1 MSPPAPT
8 NLLYAS
14 SKYVLSL
21 KSGTKKNA
29 PKHKRR
35 KAININIKTYFSL
48 SLSPDLWT
56 GIGWKFLLWWVG
68 RIAIF
73 EELYAAIMG
82 NAADT
87 RCPRTSGISQL
98 SCEIARLYLW
108 VIYIMAS
115 LVWLGLD
122 LAQIR
127 IKSFPWLF
135 HGVFIESVMP
145 SIRDGSLVFGGG
157 SGGRGRRVGQSLNK
171 LSASKNCLKIKQVL
185 FTIIICFGC

>member
-1 MSPPAPT
+1 MRKISKCHIDNSILHWYHVAYNVTKVRYLPATCLTIGVLGALIGKMSPPAPT

-35 KAININIKTYFSL
+35 KAININNKTYFSL

-68 RIAIF
+68 KIAIF
-73 EELYAAIMG
+73 EELYAAITS

-87 RCPRTSGISQL
+87 VYPR
-98 SCEIARLYLW
+98 R
-108 VIYIMAS
+108 
-115 LVWLGLD
+115 
-122 LAQIR
+122 
-127 IKSFPWLF
+127 
-135 HGVFIESVMP
+135 
-145 SIRDGSLVFGGG
+145 LVFMIGLTRVYWKKCLSSAG
-157 SGGRGRRVGQSLNK
+157 SVSP
-171 LSASKNCLKIKQVL
+171 KNR
-185 FTIIICFGC
+185 